1 MLPTHHS
8 LGVQRLRSNWSLA
21 RRELHSFVSQRS
33 ARMSRECRT
42 EGSHLRRPAKALI
55 WRKPAKFLCVALLWH
70 LNTDTTSIVRKWS
83 WTGICYASNRSALA
97 FADLGGRAIP
107 EHILQEEDPD

>member
-1 MLPTHHS
+1 
-8 LGVQRLRSNWSLA
+8 
-21 RRELHSFVSQRS
+21 
-33 ARMSRECRT
+33 MSRECRT

-107 EHILQEEDPD
+107 EHIPQGEDPD